1 MKATLL
7 LQARTNSSRL
17 PAKVLLP
24 VGGVPLVVLAARR
37 AGNTGHPV
45 MVVTS
50 REPSDDVLCDV
61 LSKWGINYFRGELE
75 NTLKRFVDAL
85 EGLSDQH
92 VIVRLTGDNVLPDG
106 EFIDEML
113 EDFEQKKLAYLGC
126 GGDASGLPY
135 GVSAE
140 ITRACH
146 LREAHQETDSLF
158 DREHVTP
165 WVIAKYGRSNFE
177 RYHSLGMTQY
187 RCTVDTLDDY
197 LKVARLFACLDEP
210 ENQSLRVLL
219 KTLKAESTDV
229 VTETPASRM
238 VLGTAQFGLN
248 YGIANR
254 TGRPQQKLVN
264 DLVRTAIKNG
274 VQYLDTAR
282 AYGDSEQVLGKALT
296 EGWSS
301 RTTVIT
307 KLSPLDDCPPEASP
321 DVVRAFVERSV
332 YQSCHKLGVSRL
344 GVLMLHRAAHLT
356 AWGGAA
362 WATVCQLK
370 EKDVIGELGVS
381 VQSPEEALTALEFDA
396 VSVVQLPF
404 NILDYRWESVIAK
417 ISDVRMHRRLVVHA
431 RSALLQGLLTTE
443 QRELWERARCTN
455 AEQVLD
461 WLREQANYHCRGDIV
476 ELCVRF
482 ALSQNWID
490 GIVLGLDTKE
500 QLLDNLKIMGMKP
513 WTQGQ
518 LIELEKNRPRVPRK
532 TLDPA
537 TWIKADA

>member
-24 VGGVPLVVLAARR
+24 VCGVPLVVLAARR

-45 MVVTS
+45 TVVTS
-50 REPSDDVLCDV
+50 CEPSDDLLCDV

-85 EGLSDQH
+85 EGLSDEH

-113 EDFEQKKLAYLGC
+113 EDFEQKNLAYLGC
-126 GGDASGLPY
+126 GGEVSGLPH
-135 GVSAE
+135 GVSVE
-140 ITRACH
+140 ITRAGH

-158 DREHVTP
+158 DREHVMS
-165 WVIAKYGRSNFE
+165 WIIAKYGRSNFE
-177 RYHSLGMTQY
+177 RYRLLGMTQY

-197 LKVARLFACLDEP
+197 LTVARLFACSDEP

-219 KTLKAESTDV
+219 ETLKTASTDV
-229 VTETPASRM
+229 VTETPVSRM

-254 TGRPQQKLVN
+254 TGRPQQELVN

-274 VQYLDTAR
+274 VQYVDTAR
-282 AYGDSEQVLGKALT
+282 VYGDSEQVLGKALT

-307 KLSPLDDCPPEASP
+307 KLSPLDDCPLDASP
-321 DVVRAFVERSV
+321 DVVRAFAERSV
-332 YQSCHKLGVSRL
+332 YQSCHMLRVSRL
-344 GVLMLHRAAHLT
+344 DVLLLHRTAHLT

-362 WATVCQLK
+362 WSAVDQLK

-417 ISDVRMHRRLVVHA
+417 ILEVRMHRRLVVHA

-443 QRELWERARCTN
+443 QRDLWERARCPN

-461 WLREQANYHCRGDIV
+461 WLREQANHHCRGDIV
-476 ELCVRF
+476 ELCLRF
-482 ALSQNWID
+482 ALSQKWID

-500 QLLDNLKIMGMKP
+500 QLLDNLKIMDMKP
-513 WTQGQ
+513 WTQDQ
-518 LIELEKNRPRVPRK
+518 LIKIVENRPRVPRE

>member
-1 MKATLL
+1 MRTTIL

-24 VGGVPLVVLAARR
+24 VGGMPLVVLAARR

-75 NTLKRFVDAL
+75 NTLKRFVDAF
-85 EGLSDQH
+85 EGVSDQH
-92 VIVRLTGDNVLPDG
+92 VVVRLTGDNVLPDG
-106 EFIDEML
+106 EFIDGML
-113 EDFEQKKLAYLGC
+113 EDFDQKNLAYLGC

-140 ITRACH
+140 ITRAGH
-146 LREAHQETDSLF
+146 LREAHLEADSLF

-177 RYHSLGMTQY
+177 RYRLLGMTQY

-210 ENQSLRVLL
+210 ENQSLKVLL
-219 KTLKAESTDV
+219 KTLKAESIDV
-229 VTETPASRM
+229 MTETPASRM

-254 TGRPQQKLVN
+254 TGRPQQELVN
-264 DLVRTAIKNG
+264 DLVHTAINNG

-307 KLSPLDDCPPEASP
+307 KLSPLDDCPLDASP
-321 DVVRAFVERSV
+321 DVVKAFVERSV
-332 YQSCHKLGVSRL
+332 YQSCQMLGISRL

-362 WATVCQLK
+362 WAAVDQLK
-370 EKDVIGELGVS
+370 EKNVVGELGVS

-404 NILDYRWESVIAK
+404 NILDYRWDSVIAK
-417 ISDVRMHRRLVVHA
+417 ISEVRTYRHLVVHA
-431 RSALLQGLLTTE
+431 RSALLQGLLTSE
-443 QRELWERARCTN
+443 HRALWKRARCPN
-455 AEQVLD
+455 AEQVLV
-461 WLREQANYHCRGDIV
+461 WLSEQANHYCRGDVI

-482 ALSQNWID
+482 ALSQSWID

-500 QLLDNLKIMGMKP
+500 QLLNNLKIMGMKP

-518 LIELEKNRPRVPRK
+518 LIEIEKKRPLVPRE

-537 TWIKADA
+537 TWIPG